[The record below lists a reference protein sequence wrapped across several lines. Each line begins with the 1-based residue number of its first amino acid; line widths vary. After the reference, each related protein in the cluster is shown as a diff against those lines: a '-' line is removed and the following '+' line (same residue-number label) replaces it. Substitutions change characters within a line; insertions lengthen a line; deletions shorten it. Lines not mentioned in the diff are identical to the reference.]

1 MATFEIE
8 GKEYELKLTY
18 ASVKHLNGLF
28 EGGAYE
34 IIGKALASDL
44 DAFPK
49 IIHAALFH
57 TGENLALSTVEQ
69 AIEQSFENESLAF
82 DDITTLLDKVVTQSF
97 FFEATVKKMVTKN
110 PELAQALEQIRS

>member
-8 GKEYELKLTY
+8 GKEYELKLDY
-18 ASVKHLNGLF
+18 SAVLRLSNLY

-34 IIGKALASDL
+34 LIGKAISGNLEL
-44 DAFPK
+44 FPTVV
-49 IIHAALFH
+49 HAALFH
-57 TGENLALSTVEQ
+57 TGENLALTTVEQ
-69 AIEQSFENESLAF
+69 AIEQAIENESLAF

-97 FFEATVKKMVTKN
+97 FFEATVKKMITKN